1 MARSRKLSD
10 RKIKKVTRDI
20 AARPPMISHNPR
32 RTRNPRG
39 TDEALKFMLEKGQVF
54 AAQSQ
59 ASEDRPTP
67 GKPKVARPKS
77 VFPARQAAPDVLR
90 SRSGTPHQNDEH
102 QPAEFERQVEQ
113 GLRDAATM
121 RPEDFWRQD
130 NLDNMTEGQVMTHM
144 IEHAVQRQLD
154 PKKYARDYPIAA
166 ALMIPSAQL
175 ESDSDD
181 LPRSMSTTRKIKGGR
196 FKAKREAKRR
206 ATKFYKHEVNMA
218 VDHMPKTARDAR
230 IKGVKNKNTIK
241 K

>member
-1 MARSRKLSD
+1 
-10 RKIKKVTRDI
+10 
-20 AARPPMISHNPR
+20 
-32 RTRNPRG
+32 
-39 TDEALKFMLEKGQVF
+39 
-54 AAQSQ
+54 
-59 ASEDRPTP
+59 
-67 GKPKVARPKS
+67 
-77 VFPARQAAPDVLR
+77 
-90 SRSGTPHQNDEH
+90 
-102 QPAEFERQVEQ
+102 
-113 GLRDAATM
+113 
-121 RPEDFWRQD
+121 
-130 NLDNMTEGQVMTHM
+130 MTHI

-181 LPRSMSTTRKIKGGR
+181 LPRSTTRKIKGGR